1 MRNANPERW
10 WTAVSRCVV
19 LSFVATN
26 SGNLVLMSRD
36 PVTSPD
42 EVEAKKR
49 LRISCCTTDDLMMES
64 PKARLALQNLI
75 TRSRA
80 LAAARRE
87 KKRLLVKVSG
97 LVRTE
102 DVGVALS
109 AGASMI
115 GINFIPTE
123 KRRVYRIN
131 AKDIVK
137 QVREYG

>member
-1 MRNANPERW
+1 
-10 WTAVSRCVV
+10 
-19 LSFVATN
+19 
-26 SGNLVLMSRD
+26 MSRD

-115 GINFIPTE
+115 GINFVPTE